1 MDRDADSRVDAGAD
15 AGGGAPAGLPPV
27 AANPRW
33 LGCRCVLCGRDHD
46 PAYEGFTCADC
57 GDEGILDA
65 VYGADAGLG
74 ARLRTAA
81 ADVSRG
87 LWRFA
92 PLLPV
97 EPAAPHPAWAV
108 GGTAALPAPRLAA
121 RLGLRSLVLK
131 DDTGLPSASL
141 KDRAAAVALARAAQL
156 GVGHLACASTGNAAA
171 SLAVLAS
178 RGGFRCTI
186 FVPAAAPR
194 GKLAQL
200 LLHGA
205 RVVRV
210 DGTYDQAYELSLAE
224 IARHRWYSRNC
235 AHNPLL
241 VEGKKTAALELAWDL
256 TRGFTDSAGLPDV
269 VLVPVGDGCIVSST
283 AKAFLELRDAGLT
296 DRVPRVVGV
305 QAAGAAALARAWAA
319 AGGDRAALTGGQVHA
334 LVAPVQA
341 RTLAD
346 SISVGT
352 PRNRV
357 KAWRRV
363 AATGG
368 AFLAVPDQA
377 IVEAIVALAA
387 HGGVF
392 AEPSGAAGLAGA
404 VAAREA
410 GLIGPGDAV
419 AALVTGHG
427 LKDPGA
433 ALGACAMPEPVAPL
447 A

>member
-1 MDRDADSRVDAGAD
+1 MGSEGNAAA
-15 AGGGAPAGLPPV
+15 GAPAGLPPV
-27 AANPRW
+27 TANPQW
-33 LGCRCVLCGRDHD
+33 AGCRCVVCGRDYD
-46 PAYEGFTCADC
+46 TAYEGFTCADC
-57 GDEGILDA
+57 GVDGILDA
-65 VYGADAGLG
+65 VYEPSPG
-74 ARLRTAA
+74 TAA
-81 ADVSRG
+81 RVRESSGDAARG

-97 EPAAPHPAWAV
+97 EPAALHPAWAV
-108 GGTAALPAPRLAA
+108 GGTAPLPVPRLAA
-121 RLGLRSLVLK
+121 HLGLRSLVVK

-141 KDRAAAVALARAAQL
+141 KDRAAAIALARAAQL
-156 GVGHLACASTGNAAA
+156 GIDHLACASTGNAAA

-178 RGGFRCTI
+178 RGGFRSTI

-210 DGTYDQAYELSLAE
+210 DGSYDQAFELSLVE
-224 IARHRWYSRNC
+224 IGRHGWYSRNC

-241 VEGKKTAALELAWDL
+241 VEGKKTAALELARDL
-256 TRGFTDSAGLPDV
+256 TLGFTDSSGLPDV

-283 AKAFLELRDAGLT
+283 AKAFIELKELGLV
-296 DRVPRVVGV
+296 DRVPRVIGV
-305 QAAGAAALARAWAA
+305 QAAGAAALASAWAR
-319 AGGDRAALTGGQVHA
+319 AGGGQALLGGAQVRA
-334 LVAPVQA
+334 LVTPVDA
-341 RTLAD
+341 RTIAD

-357 KAWRRV
+357 KAWRYV

-368 AFLAVPDQA
+368 AFLAVPD
-377 IVEAIVALAA
+377 EAIIATIVDLASR
-387 HGGVF
+387 GGVF

-404 VAAREA
+404 RAALEA
-410 GLIGPGDAV
+410 GFIGPRDSVAV
-419 AALVTGHG
+419 LVTGHG

-433 ALGACAMPEPVAPL
+433 ALGACDMPEPVPPL